1 MQGATE
7 QGDHIGVLL
16 DLDQGSMTVW
26 KNDEKLG
33 VMVAEGLSGPLCWA
47 VSLAYMYQDTDI
59 GHTSAHIEPALVPPS
74 PTEEELVAAKA
85 WQHANNL

>member
-1 MQGATE
+1 
-7 QGDHIGVLL
+7 
-16 DLDQGSMTVW
+16 MTVW

-47 VSLAYMYQDTDI
+47 VSLGSYANA
-59 GHTSAHIEPALVPPS
+59 HTESAPALAS

-85 WQHANNL
+85 WQRREWLTLPQSATECEAAEAAWMAG

>member
-33 VMVAEGLSGPLCWA
+33 VMVAEGLCGTYCWA
-47 VSLAYMYQDTDI
+47 VSIVGYVD
-59 GHTSAHIEPALVPPS
+59 SARIESAPLL
-74 PTEEELVAAKA
+74 EL
-85 WQHANNL
+85 